1 MIGRAAELDQAE
13 RARLAQLHALQS
25 QLEPWLVVLFG
36 QAEEDLELQ
45 VALLA
50 ELVNATRDFA
60 QLATRAELR
69 GFANICMLL
78 VRGLSDRHER
88 PLDGED
94 LAQLSL
100 WLAGVQ
106 SYLQGELSDAACL
119 LDDLAELAWIP
130 RLAPAART
138 VLLGRLSE
146 SLPALQAWHAAA
158 QASAAAPSAPVQA
171 LEQDL
176 FGAAEADGLF
186 GASEQPLMFA
196 EERTQ
201 PDALDATSQTLD
213 ASEADLEAIWV
224 APEEFQLVS
233 ETVQARLFPV
243 LRDLVTVEQ
252 GHLAEQYAEA
262 QYQIE
267 LLSNAFSVL
276 ALERLQ
282 AMCVRLLGALS
293 APGADGPALVRARAP
308 ALKKWIELLVEYCAQ
323 PQAPRVRDLV
333 VDFVASEQWLAP
345 LDPEQAAELHV
356 EMARIRVGLDP
367 ALKALRKTEVTAED
381 MDLRAAEDVMPNV
394 LQGMLVELPE
404 NAHALAEHI
413 EGFSRTGDLE
423 HIDAARRIA
432 HTLKGDANTVG
443 IRGIAS
449 LTHVLED
456 IFIDLAKNP
465 GVPSAEFAQL
475 MTEASDCVSAMAD
488 HVLGRGAPP
497 ADAMDVTQ
505 RVLQIANQ
513 LAEGMQ
519 PVELSVAAARPD
531 NDDEPVMGERPVS
544 AASGFAGG
552 DGAQAI
558 DVPMLQ
564 IPADVLDRLLDLS
577 SEALVLLRQIENQ
590 IRQVDEGQVEIERQ
604 RQEGATLLS
613 ELDKMV
619 AVRGV
624 SLQSARVKGD
634 AIDPLELDQY
644 NELYTLTRRLVE
656 VSSDEQSSRN
666 TIERSV
672 RKLNDLSAE
681 QDKVQ
686 LELQDRIMRTRQVP
700 VKEFVGR
707 FQRAVRQTSKMLDKD
722 VDFLVVGQETLI
734 DRVQM
739 ENLIDPLMHALRNA
753 VDHGIEAQSL
763 RMTRG
768 KPLAGKL
775 KLSFERDG
783 RSVSVRLS
791 DDGAGLNFERIRAK
805 AIASGFMAEGD
816 VVSNE
821 ELAQIIVLPGFSTKE
836 EVTQV
841 SGRGIGLDVV
851 YQRIQDLRGTLNIR
865 SQPLQGTTMEIRLP
879 ASMTSMY
886 VVLSAMSQG
895 LVAIASDTVENF
907 LLLEPSQCH
916 LEGEQLYAVIN
927 GEKLS
932 AIDLEPLILG
942 FRPSPKIPEKT
953 MVAALIR
960 GLAGEA
966 QLGLLAEVK
975 EMRTVIVKDF
985 GPYMRAF
992 PGVRGGT
999 ILGDGTVAPVLDARE
1014 LIRNTV
1020 YQPWSVRDE
1029 SYREQLANV
1038 VKPNAV
1044 IADDSLSV
1052 RRALEQLLSDFG
1064 FEVRAARD
1072 GLDALSLIK
1081 ARKPDIMLLDLE
1093 MPRMN
1098 GLELASHVRKE
1109 EGIVDVP
1116 IIMITSR
1123 TSDKHRKMAFD
1134 AGVDEILAKPYSDDA
1149 LLALIRHHM
1158 AARQSPAPIA
1168 EVALPV

>member
-1 MIGRAAELDQAE
+1 MIEQAPGLGQVE
-13 RARLAQLHALQS
+13 STRLAQLRELQS

-36 QAEEDLELQ
+36 QAEEDHEIQ

-88 PLDGED
+88 PLDAED

-106 SYLQGELSDAACL
+106 SYLQGELSDAGCL
-119 LDDLAELAWIP
+119 LEDLSELAWIP

-138 VLLGRLSE
+138 VLLGRLNE
-146 SLPALQAWHAAA
+146 SLPALQAWHAETE
-158 QASAAAPSAPVQA
+158 AAASDPTAPEPAVVA
-171 LEQDL
+171 VE
-176 FGAAEADGLF
+176 EESGLF
-186 GASEQPLMFA
+186 GTSEQPLIFA
-196 EERTQ
+196 EEIVSG
-201 PDALDATSQTLD
+201 DAVDLASDTLD
-213 ASEADLEAIWV
+213 SDEPELLAIWV

-243 LRDLVTVEQ
+243 LRDLVVVQ
-252 GHLAEQYAEA
+252 DSNLAEQYAEA

-276 ALERLQ
+276 DLERLQ

-293 APGADGPALVRARAP
+293 APGADSPELIKLRAP
-308 ALKKWIELLVEYCAQ
+308 ALKSWIELLVEYCAQ
-323 PQAPRVRDLV
+323 PQAPTVRERV

-345 LDPEQAAELHV
+345 LDAEQAAELHV

-381 MDLRAAEDVMPNV
+381 MDLRAADDVMPNV

-423 HIDAARRIA
+423 HIDAARRVA

-519 PVELSVAAARPD
+519 PVQLTVAAAKPD
-531 NDDEPVMGERPVS
+531 NDDEPVPGERPVS
-544 AASGFAGG
+544 PASNFT

-590 IRQVDEGQVEIERQ
+590 IRLVDEGQVEIERQ

-619 AVRGV
+619 ALRGI

-634 AIDPLELDQY
+634 AIDPLEMDQY
-644 NELYTLTRRLVE
+644 NELYTVTRRLVE

-672 RKLNDLSAE
+672 RMLNDLSAE

-707 FQRAVRQTSKMLDKD
+707 FQRAVRQTSKMLDKE

-768 KPLAGKL
+768 KPLSGKL

-805 AIASGFMAEGD
+805 AIANGFMAEGD

-865 SQPLQGTTMEIRLP
+865 SEPLQGTTMEIRLP

-907 LLLEPSQCH
+907 LLVDPSQCH

-960 GLAGEA
+960 GIAGEA

-1029 SYREQLANV
+1029 SYREQLAKV

-1149 LLALIRHHM
+1149 LLALIRQHM
-1158 AARQSPAPIA
+1158 AARKSPLSVVEA
-1168 EVALPV
+1168 ALPL